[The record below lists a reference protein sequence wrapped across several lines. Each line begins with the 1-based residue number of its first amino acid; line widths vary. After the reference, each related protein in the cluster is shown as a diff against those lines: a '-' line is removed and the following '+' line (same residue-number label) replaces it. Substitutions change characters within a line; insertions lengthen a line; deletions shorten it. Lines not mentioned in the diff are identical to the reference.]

1 MAFVGSLTKTVG
13 FYIQQRDVHWKK
25 FNLDDLKIMA
35 QSDNNVETSMSAPDL
50 LAKGFVDLYR
60 PSLEKIESDL
70 KELTNKQ
77 KKIHQDL
84 NVEIGKISD
93 DKLADIQTMI
103 MKMKTYKEK
112 LVAIK
117 RQMVHIHHRTRN
129 LKRRSTTLQSFK
141 QAEVD
146 AKIQKR
152 HREEHLIAGSPTTES
167 TATVASVPPSDAN

>member
-1 MAFVGSLTKTVG
+1 
-13 FYIQQRDVHWKK
+13 
-25 FNLDDLKIMA
+25 MA
-35 QSDNNVETSMSAPDL
+35 QSEGTIETSEGAPDL

-77 KKIHQDL
+77 EKIHDDL
-84 NVEIGKISD
+84 TVEMEKISD
-93 DKLADIQTMI
+93 DKLADIQSMI

-129 LKRRSTTLQSFK
+129 LKRRSITLQSFK

-152 HREEHLIAGSPTTES
+152 HREEHLIAGNPTTES
-167 TATVASVPPSDAN
+167 SATVNSDPSSNAS